1 MRYIGYSVSRCVRD
15 IVKKRIN
22 IYAIEIIIGRTMIE
36 NEQHIAEVA
45 RGYHSLPKSDY
56 RSWTDLDIDACQKV
70 LLELYRDG
78 KLHQPRLYGKYPI
91 RMDNHWGVIA
101 PFPMSA
107 F

>member
-1 MRYIGYSVSRCVRD
+1 MRYIGYSVSRCIRD
-15 IVKKRIN
+15 IVKKRVN
-22 IYAIEIIIGRTMIE
+22 IYAIEIIIGRTLIE
-36 NEQHIAEVA
+36 NEQHLYEVA
-45 RGYHSLPKSDY
+45 RAYHNLPKWDE
-56 RSWTDLDIDACQKV
+56 RSWVDLDFDKCHEI

-101 PFPMSA
+101 PFPVSA